1 MRKIILMTI
10 IGISSC
16 MPLYGMD
23 GNGQDGIPE
32 KLHKMLWCKQ
42 LPLEH
47 TVDQY
52 VAGLENKE
60 VILQR
65 VINVGCSDDPE
76 MRRRRIALGRA
87 NKMSLRE
94 LNANFSCVIRA
105 LITHGAHDVRLM
117 PLMQLNDGPLI
128 RLYMQKKLLSKNED
142 INGADA
148 NGDTP
153 LHRAVKHKAWRA
165 AAALLQE
172 GAEPSQADWEGRVP
186 LHHFWYYLWDQEGN
200 NTYTSEDYECHTAV
214 VRALLSVGILHYDN
228 KGKLPEF
235 LFTKEE
241 AERQFFPTIMMEECE
256 QNGFTNHQLVTELI
270 NVGLVQPRRDHTFL
284 GKLPNGPTALYVAAC
299 TEENEL
305 RKEHP
310 DSEGEILSPLW
321 RAIFLTPY
329 ACSLAPDTPFLEFV
343 KEIRELECYFSSP
356 TGNQLVLCKLEKAA
370 EGDKKFGGFNVL
382 THIRDEKN
390 GTVSALPFY
399 LQRML
404 IGQHYDLD
412 TLVKLNVVR
421 HMLMKSNLDLYSPGW
436 QLRKLVGK
444 EQAQK
449 LLTKEYRRALL
460 DEEHDDPF
468 VRHFGEDIKKIAVGI
483 VPESETSD
491 AESKMKKIFAVQQ
504 KLFNAAH
511 AAYATK

>member
-10 IGISSC
+10 IGISFC

-23 GNGQDGIPE
+23 GDGQNGIPK

-42 LPLEH
+42 LALEQ

-52 VAGLENKE
+52 VAGLENQE

-65 VINVGCSDDPE
+65 VINEGCSDDSE
-76 MRRRRIALGRA
+76 VRRRRIALGWA

-94 LNANFSCVIRA
+94 LNANFSRVIRA
-105 LITHGAHDVRLM
+105 LITHGARADKPMLNTLAR
-117 PLMQLNDGPLI
+117 LNDGQLVT
-128 RLYMQKKLLSKNED
+128 LCVGQCGD
-142 INGADA
+142 AVNGLDV

-165 AAALLQE
+165 AAALLKE
-172 GAEPSQADWEGRVP
+172 KADPCIANKEGRVP
-186 LHHFWYYLWDQEGN
+186 LHHFWYYLWDQERN

-214 VRALLSVGILHYDN
+214 VSALLSAGILHYDN

-241 AERQFFPTIMMEECE
+241 DERQFFPTIMMEECE
-256 QNGFTNHQLVTELI
+256 QNGLTNHQLVTELI
-270 NVGLVQPRRDHTFL
+270 NVGLVQPSRDHTFL

-305 RKEHP
+305 QKENP
-310 DSEGEILSPLW
+310 TEGKILSPLW

-329 ACSLAPDTPFLEFV
+329 ACSLAPDAPFLEFV
-343 KEIRELECYFSSP
+343 KDIRELECYFSSP

-370 EGDKKFGGFNVL
+370 EGDKKLGGFNVL

-412 TLVKLNVVR
+412 TLVKLNVAR

-436 QLRKLVGK
+436 QLRNFIGK

-460 DEEHDDPF
+460 DEEHDPF

-511 AAYATK
+511 AAYETK